1 MIPRSPRGIARGGR
15 LRYTHFEFTNFKGI
29 KHARL
34 DLAPAGSSARVYTL
48 VGLNESGKTTILEA
62 IEQFQGES
70 DSEILPKQL
79 EGIRGLDPNDVIPIA
94 RRTNFTDKIVISCG
108 IELDD
113 ADIVAVRDSLAARD
127 GYRLESLDRVIT
139 ISDTHRY
146 VDSKLQER
154 GGSWAGIG
162 GSGYLRTG
170 TVRRSLAGDAEG
182 GRRKEILHLLKAR
195 LPSILYFPHFLF
207 NFPQRIYIEPADNEE
222 NANRF
227 FRELF
232 QEVLSSVGDLDTERH
247 IVQRYRSDDPADKAN
262 MQQVLLAASRDV
274 TNKVI
279 TSWEQIFSDK
289 PIGDKRVT
297 IDIGELPAQDERPA
311 RVWVEF
317 GIADTDGLFKIAER
331 SLGFRWFF
339 TYLMLTIYRGQRKPT
354 DNNMLYLFDE
364 PASNLHPTAQH
375 ALLGSLA
382 DLSKKAVIVY
392 TTHSHYLIEPKWLGL
407 TSVVANAGLGEDA
420 LSAEYTA
427 QDTDVT
433 VTPYHQFASTRPKQA
448 YYFQPILDV
457 LAYAPSAIDPAPE
470 AVMTEGRGD
479 FYLLRYVE
487 EVMLARGADERLRW
501 MPGAGAGSF
510 DALMQLYVGWARP
523 FIALLDSDNTGVRER
538 KRYEEKFGPIVSD
551 KLVALAEVSD
561 VPAAKGIETLLSEQD
576 RLEFQRVLNP
586 EAVTYDKG
594 AWLLGVQEALV
605 TGRHVNLS
613 EEALAALTYTVDQLR
628 ERIEAQSKHRDA
640 GPT

>member
-1 MIPRSPRGIARGGR
+1 M
-15 LRYTHFEFTNFKGI
+15 RYTHFEFKNFKGI

-48 VGLNESGKTTILEA
+48 VGLNESGKTTVLEA

-79 EGIRGLDPNDVIPIA
+79 EGIRGLDPNDVIPIS
-94 RRTNFTDKIVISCG
+94 RRTNFTDEIVISCG
-108 IELDD
+108 IELDE
-113 ADIVAVRDSLAARD
+113 ADVAAVKTFLAERD
-127 GYRLESLDRVIT
+127 GYRLELLKTRLTIT
-139 ISDTHRY
+139 DTHRY

-154 GGSWAGIG
+154 SGLWMGIG
-162 GSGYLRTG
+162 GQGYLKTG
-170 TVRRSLAGDAEG
+170 TVKRSLTGQGEEP
-182 GRRKEILHLLKAR
+182 RRKAILQFLKDR

-207 NFPQRIYIEPADNEE
+207 NFPQRIYIEPAERETNT
-222 NANRF
+222 NQF

-232 QEVLSSVGDLDTERH
+232 QEVLSSVGDLDTDRH
-247 IVQRYRSDDPADKAN
+247 IVRRYRSSEPPDKAN

-274 TNKVI
+274 TKKVI

-297 IDIGELPAQDERPA
+297 IDIGEQPAEGERPP
-311 RVWVEF
+311 RVWIEF

-382 DLSKKAVIVY
+382 ELSKKAAIVY

-427 QDTDVT
+427 QDTDIT
-433 VTPYHQFASTRPKQA
+433 ITPYHRFAATRPRQA

-479 FYLLRYVE
+479 FYLLRYVD
-487 EVMLARGADERLRW
+487 EVILGRSKTEQLRW
-501 MPGAGAGSF
+501 MPGGGAGSL
-510 DALMQLYVGWARP
+510 DALIQLYIGWARP
-523 FIALLDSDNTGVRER
+523 FIALLDSDKTGVRER
-538 KRYEEKFGPIVSD
+538 KRYEDKFGPIVTQ
-551 KLVALAEVSD
+551 KLVVLSEVSHVPD
-561 VPAAKGIETLLSEQD
+561 VKGIETLLPQND
-576 RLEFQRVLNP
+576 RIEFQRVLDP
-586 EAVTYDKG
+586 SATAYDKS

-605 TGRHVNLS
+605 TGEHVKLS
-613 EEALAALTYTVDQLR
+613 EETVSVLTRTVNGLK
-628 ERIEAQSKHRDA
+628 ERLEAQSKP
-640 GPT
+640 G